1 MHFTRRDAPAMRRVE
16 VASAV
21 LLLLGGLLVSCGD
34 DSETITSQA
43 GTTTS
48 MTVPATSPT
57 TAVTTTTTSTTAP
70 PPTTTA
76 PPPTTT
82 TAPPTTTT
90 TPPTTTPSTAAPPA
104 TTTPPPTTVSPW
116 LRQGASGDEVL
127 GLQRRLVEL
136 GYWLGTPDGDF
147 GSNTHHAVVAL
158 QKVAGISRDG
168 VVGPAT
174 LDALARGARP
184 ATQSTSGLV
193 VEIDLARQVLSA
205 VRDGRV
211 VLVFDASTGSVPGTT
226 PRGHWTVTR
235 QIDGLRQA
243 ELGLLYR
250 PKYFHEGVA
259 IHGYT
264 SVPARPASHGCVRVT
279 YPAMDAIWALGLAP
293 VSTPVWVY

>member
-1 MHFTRRDAPAMRRVE
+1 MRRVR

-21 LLLLGGLLVSCGD
+21 LLLLGGLLVSCGE
-34 DSETITSQA
+34 DSETVTSPT

-48 MTVPATSPT
+48 TTVPATTPT

-70 PPTTTA
+70 PPTTT
-76 PPPTTT
+76 
-82 TAPPTTTT
+82 TAPPTTT
-90 TPPTTTPSTAAPPA
+90 PPSTAAPPA
-104 TTTPPPTTVSPW
+104 TTTSTSTVSPW

-147 GSNTHHAVVAL
+147 GSATHHAVVAL

-184 ATQSTSGLV
+184 SAQSTSGVV

-235 QIDGLRQA
+235 QIDGLRRA

>member
-1 MHFTRRDAPAMRRVE
+1 MGRDGPTMRRVR
-16 VASAV
+16 VALV
-21 LLLLGGLLVSCGD
+21 VLLLGGLAVSCGD
-34 DSETITSQA
+34 DPETITSQP
-43 GTTTS
+43 G
-48 MTVPATSPT
+48 
-57 TAVTTTTTSTTAP
+57 TTTSTTVAA
-70 PPTTTA
+70 TTTTTTTTTV
-76 PPPTTT
+76 PTTT
-82 TAPPTTTT
+82 TSTT
-90 TPPTTTPSTAAPPA
+90 TPPTTTTTTSAPP
-104 TTTPPPTTVSPW
+104 TTTTSPPTTTTEVPPAPATPPTTVSPW

-174 LDALARGARP
+174 LAALERGARP
-184 ATQSTSGLV
+184 SPQSASGLV

-211 VLVFDASTGSVPGTT
+211 VQVFDASTGRVPGTT
-226 PRGHWTVTR
+226 PRGRWTITR
-235 QIDGLRQA
+235 NIDGLRHA

-264 SVPARPASHGCVRVT
+264 SVPAHPASHGCVRVT